1 MNKLTLT
8 VLLSI
13 IGLIPGWAK
22 GEKFDRGIEMKT
34 FIPKG
39 QWMVGAS
46 FSYME
51 MDVDNYQWLVLED
64 FNITGYTFKV
74 SPIVSYF
81 IRDNV
86 SIGGRIAYSR
96 SLMDMGNLAISL
108 GDDLNINLS
117 DYYLKSHMVSTS
129 GFVRTYL
136 NLGDSK
142 RFGLFNEARV
152 TYGYGEGNSEN
163 GSSDTSKAVHEVK
176 HILNFGISPGM
187 VAFVNNF
194 AAVEVSLDVLGLD
207 LKWYEQTINQVEQ
220 GSLRTSSANFK
231 INLFSINLGMTFYF

>member
-8 VLLSI
+8 VLLTITS
-13 IGLIPGWAK
+13 LTPLWAK

-64 FNITGYTFKV
+64 FNITGHTFKV

-163 GSSDTSKAVHEVK
+163 GSSDTSKAVHEAK
-176 HILNFGISPGM
+176 HVLNFGISPGI
-187 VAFVNNF
+187 VAFVNN
-194 AAVEVSLDVLGLD
+194 L
-207 LKWYEQTINQVEQ
+207 QP
-220 GSLRTSSANFK
+220 
-231 INLFSINLGMTFYF
+231 